1 MPLDESPIPMK
12 ENRRVHY
19 GWIILVL
26 AVLTVTGALGL
37 ARFGYTMILPSMK
50 AGLGLN
56 DARAGDLATAN
67 LAGYL
72 AFAMMGGFLS
82 TRYSPRVIISLF
94 MALISLSM
102 VMTGLA
108 GDYGT
113 AFLGRVLSGVGGGGA
128 NIPVLG
134 VVMAWFAVSRRGLA
148 TGIAVSGS
156 SFGLLLTGLAVPGI
170 LAQGGAD
177 GWRQAWFFLGGVSL
191 VIALAVALFLRDTP
205 GAMGMKPCGE
215 TAFVRFPSKTTPPS
229 LFGIFKIV
237 YRSLDVWHLAMV
249 YLLFGFSYII
259 YATFFV
265 RHLNWEIGFSIE
277 SAGRLWSLVG
287 AVSVGS
293 GLLWGAFSDRFGR
306 KGGLALVFFLQ
317 ALCYTSFAAWKS
329 PAGCYVS
336 AFLFSLTAWS
346 IPAVMAAA
354 VGDVVGTKIAPAA
367 LGFVTLF
374 FGIGQVL
381 GPFVAGRIA
390 DSQGSYARAFAVAAG
405 ASLAG
410 GLLSLALRI
419 RAASR
424 SLD

>member
-1 MPLDESPIPMK
+1 MMMK
-12 ENRRVHY
+12 ENIRFHY
-19 GWIILVL
+19 GWVILGL
-26 AVLTVTGALGL
+26 GVLTVTGALGL
-37 ARFGYTMILPSMK
+37 ARFGYTMILPAMK
-50 AGLGLN
+50 SGLGLN
-56 DARAGDLATAN
+56 DARAGDLATGN

-72 AFAMMGGFLS
+72 AFALMGGFLS
-82 TRYSPRVIISLF
+82 TRFSPRLIISFF

-102 VMTGLA
+102 ILTGLA
-108 GDYGT
+108 DDYGT
-113 AFLGRVLSGVGGGGA
+113 ALLGRVLSGVGGGGT

-177 GWRQAWFFLGGVSL
+177 GWRQAWFFLGGVTL
-191 VIALAVALFLRDTP
+191 VIALTVVLFLRDTP
-205 GAMGMKPCGE
+205 WAMGVRPCGE
-215 TAFVRFPSKTTPPS
+215 AASATPPSKTSPPS
-229 LFGIFKIV
+229 LLKIFTIV
-237 YRSLDVWHLAMV
+237 YRTVDVWHLAMV

-265 RHLNWEIGFSIE
+265 RHLNWEIGFSIDN
-277 SAGRLWSLVG
+277 AGRLWSLVG

-306 KGGLALVFFLQ
+306 KTGLALVFLLQ
-317 ALCYTSFAAWKS
+317 ALCYASFAVWKT
-329 PAGCYVS
+329 PAGCYLS

-354 VGDVVGTKIAPAA
+354 VGDVVGTKLAPAV

-374 FGIGQVL
+374 FGVGQVL

-390 DSQGSYARAFAVAAG
+390 DFTGSYALAFGLAAA
-405 ASLAG
+405 ASFAG
-410 GLLSLALRI
+410 GLLSMALRV
-419 RAASR
+419 R
-424 SLD
+424 SSSSG

>member
-1 MPLDESPIPMK
+1 MPSDESPIIMK
-12 ENRRVHY
+12 EKSRLHY
-19 GWIILVL
+19 GWVVL
-26 AVLTVTGALGL
+26 GLGVLTVTGALGL
-37 ARFGYTMILPSMK
+37 ARFGYTMILPAMK

-56 DARAGDLATAN
+56 DARAGDLATGN

-72 AFAMMGGFLS
+72 AFALMGGFLS
-82 TRYSPRVIISLF
+82 TRFSPRLIISFF
-94 MALISLSM
+94 MALISLAM
-102 VMTGLA
+102 VLTGLA
-108 GDYGT
+108 DDYGT
-113 AFLGRVLSGVGGGGA
+113 ALLGRILSGVGGGA
-128 NIPVLG
+128 TNIPVLG

-177 GWRQAWFFLGGVSL
+177 GWRQAWFFLGGVTL
-191 VIALAVALFLRDTP
+191 VIALAVAMFLRDTP
-205 GAMGMKPCGE
+205 WAMDLRPCGE
-215 TAFVRFPSKTTPPS
+215 TAFVRAPSKTTPPS
-229 LFGIFKIV
+229 LFEIFKIV
-237 YRSLDVWHLAMV
+237 HRSFDVWHLAMV

-306 KGGLALVFFLQ
+306 KLGLALVFLLQ
-317 ALCYTSFAAWKS
+317 AMCYACFAAWKT
-329 PAGCYVS
+329 PVGCYVS

-354 VGDVVGTKIAPAA
+354 VGDVAGTKLAPAA

-374 FGIGQVL
+374 FGVGQVL

-390 DSQGSYARAFAVAAG
+390 DSTGSYALAFGLAAA
-405 ASLAG
+405 ASFAG
-410 GLLSLALRI
+410 GLLSIILRVRRVSEI
-419 RAASR
+419 SV
-424 SLD
+424 